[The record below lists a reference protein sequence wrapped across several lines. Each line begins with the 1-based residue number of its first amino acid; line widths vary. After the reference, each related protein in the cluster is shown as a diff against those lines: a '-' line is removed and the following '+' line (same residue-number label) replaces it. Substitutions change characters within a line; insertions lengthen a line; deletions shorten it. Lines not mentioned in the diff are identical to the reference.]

1 MSVIVSENFRA
12 LFYAPFYLAQAT
24 GAYEKAG
31 VSVTLQA
38 SPSPAESA
46 RLLEAGAVD
55 VMWGGPLRVLM
66 EREANP
72 ACTMRCFQAVVCRD
86 PFFVI
91 GRHPAPGFQL
101 ADLARV
107 RLASVAEVPTPWL
120 CLQDDLR
127 RAGIDPA
134 SIDRRSDLSMTESA
148 AALRRGDIDAVQS
161 FQPYAESLLQD
172 GTGHI
177 WYAAAAR
184 GPTSYTN
191 FVALESTLQQR
202 RPDLVAMTQAM
213 RATLQ
218 WMAATPGA
226 EAAALLAPYF
236 PDLSQSL
243 MAACIDRYRALGLWN
258 DDPAI
263 LREGFVR
270 LRDAM
275 LSGGAIQRGASFE
288 TCFDVGLL

>member
-1 MSVIVSENFRA
+1 MALIISENFRA
-12 LFYAPFYLAQAT
+12 VFYAPFYLAHAT
-24 GAYEKAG
+24 GAYDKEG

-46 RLLEAGAVD
+46 RLLQEGAVD

-66 EREANP
+66 ERETDP
-72 ACTMRCFQAVVCRD
+72 TCTMRCFQAVVCRD

-91 GRHPAPGFQL
+91 GREPAPDFRL
-101 ADLARV
+101 ADLATV

-134 SIDRRSDLSMTESA
+134 TINRRSDMPMPESA
-148 AALRRGDIDAVQS
+148 AALARRDIDAVQL

-172 GTGHI
+172 GTGHL

-191 FVALESTLQQR
+191 FVALESTLQDR
-202 RPDLVAMTQAM
+202 RPELAAMTRAM
-213 RATLQ
+213 HTTLH
-218 WMAATPGA
+218 WLAATPGLVVA
-226 EAAALLAPYF
+226 DLLAPFF
-236 PDLSQSL
+236 PDLPRSRL
-243 MAACIDRYRALGLWN
+243 AACIDRYRALGLWN

-263 LREGFVR
+263 LREGFTR

-275 LSGGAIQRGASFE
+275 LSGGAIQRGVSFE
-288 TCFDVGLL
+288 ECFDLGLL